1 MAKLSRV
8 AVVVCLWSCL
18 QTHSALACR
27 YNVRDIGFVDLGT
40 EPYYLYGYVRQ
51 DTPVDITSGFK
62 KISSAGLME
71 SNIKSEIINIDRQ
84 KNHPATKYLEVWRI
98 ESFPAAVLVSAEGR
112 SLPISLTKPG
122 QPFEQ
127 SLWSALD
134 EVLCSPKRKEILQKV
149 STTYGVV
156 LLIEGADAEENKSA
170 KVAASGAVETISM
183 QMKMMPKPI
192 SHPPALMV
200 IDLESLS
207 REKVLLWSLGLDTDK
222 VNKPYAAVLYGRA
235 RLMGALL
242 KGEEITKVSLA
253 NILSIIGL
261 DCECGLDLDRRWILG
276 MMLPVRW
283 GEDIQAGTAKT
294 LGFDPE
300 NPMVKMEISQILRHS
315 LISSESPQNPNYYP
329 SVPFGYREI
338 AVEFNSA
345 AEEQQNSAVQIPN
358 TASPASG
365 PKRVSESSPL
375 ADSYLPIQNM
385 IFILIGLIILVLISG
400 VIIFLRSK
408 RRWSKRI

>member
-1 MAKLSRV
+1 
-8 AVVVCLWSCL
+8 
-18 QTHSALACR
+18 
-27 YNVRDIGFVDLGT
+27 
-40 EPYYLYGYVRQ
+40 
-51 DTPVDITSGFK
+51 
-62 KISSAGLME
+62 
-71 SNIKSEIINIDRQ
+71 
-84 KNHPATKYLEVWRI
+84 
-98 ESFPAAVLVSAEGR
+98 
-112 SLPISLTKPG
+112 
-122 QPFEQ
+122 
-127 SLWSALD
+127 
-134 EVLCSPKRKEILQKV
+134 
-149 STTYGVV
+149 
-156 LLIEGADAEENKSA
+156 
-170 KVAASGAVETISM
+170 
-183 QMKMMPKPI
+183 
-192 SHPPALMV
+192 
-200 IDLESLS
+200 
-207 REKVLLWSLGLDTDK
+207 
-222 VNKPYAAVLYGRA
+222 
-235 RLMGALL
+235 
-242 KGEEITKVSLA
+242 
-253 NILSIIGL
+253 
-261 DCECGLDLDRRWILG
+261 

-283 GEDIQAGTAKT
+283 DEDIQAEAAKT

-375 ADSYLPIQNM
+375 ADSYLPIWNM